1 MEFPPNLTTVIFE
14 ILNFLVLAI
23 LLTHFLFKP
32 VLRNVQARTV
42 EKAELLRQLQQDR
55 QEAVALRATLEE
67 RLSKAEEESLAIKNQ
82 AQQDVEAERLALLRE
97 TRMEVERVLV
107 EAHTDACRV
116 RQQAVTEF
124 HEELLDTILDLSGQV
139 VGQLTTAEQHAAL
152 VKQLSDRIW
161 TLGRS
166 EMQRVEA
173 FRSSLGDRIPTA
185 YVTSARPLSPES
197 QGLLAR
203 TFTALADRNV
213 NLDIKV
219 DPALSAGVRVRIGDL
234 IVDTSV
240 AGQLADLRESVA
252 QRLRERAS
260 DA

>member
-1 MEFPPNLTTVIFE
+1 MEFPPNPTTVIFE
-14 ILNFLVLAI
+14 ILNFLALAI

-32 VLRNVQARTV
+32 VLRNVQAHAA

-55 QEAVALRATLEE
+55 QEALALRSALEE
-67 RLSKAEEESLAIKNQ
+67 RLSQAEEEALAIKNQ
-82 AQQDVEAERLALLRE
+82 AQQDAEDERLALLRE
-97 TRMEVERVLV
+97 TRMEVERILV

-116 RQQAVTEF
+116 RQQSVAEF
-124 HEELLDTILDLSGQV
+124 HEELLDTILELSGLV
-139 VGQLTTAEQHAAL
+139 VGQLTTAEQHATL

-166 EMQRVEA
+166 EMRRVET
-173 FRSSLGDRIPTA
+173 FRSSLGDRVPTA
-185 YVTSARPLSPES
+185 YVTSARPLSPEL

-219 DPALSAGVRVRIGDL
+219 DPALSAGVRVRMGDL
-234 IVDTSV
+234 VVDNSIS
-240 AGQLADLRESVA
+240 GQLADLRENVS
-252 QRLRERAS
+252 QRLRERA
-260 DA
+260 ANA

>member
-32 VLRNVQARTV
+32 VLRNVKARAA

-67 RLSKAEEESLAIKNQ
+67 RLSKAEEESLAIKNR
-82 AQQDVEAERLALLRE
+82 AQQDAEAERLALLRE

-116 RQQAVTEF
+116 RQQSVTEF

-139 VGQLTTAEQHAAL
+139 IGQLTTAEQHAAL

-166 EMQRVEA
+166 EMQRVET
-173 FRSSLGDRIPTA
+173 FRGSLGDRIPTA
-185 YVTSARPLSPES
+185 YVTSARPLSPEL

-213 NLDIKV
+213 NLDIKI
-219 DPALSAGVRVRIGDL
+219 DPTLSAGVRVRIGDL

-240 AGQLADLRESVA
+240 AGQLADLREGVA
-252 QRLRERAS
+252 RRLRERAS

>member
-1 MEFPPNLTTVIFE
+1 MEFPPNLTTVICE
-14 ILNFLVLAI
+14 ILNFLVLAF

-32 VLRNVQARTV
+32 VLRSVQARAA

-67 RLSKAEEESLAIKNQ
+67 RLSRAEEEALAIKNR
-82 AQQDVEAERLALLRE
+82 AQQDAEAERLASLRE

-116 RQQAVTEF
+116 RQQSVTEF

-139 VGQLTTAEQHAAL
+139 VGQLTTEEQHAAL

-173 FRSSLGDRIPTA
+173 FRGSLGDRVPTA

-219 DPALSAGVRVRIGDL
+219 DPALSAGARVRIGDL

-240 AGQLADLRESVA
+240 AGQLADLREGVA

>member
-14 ILNFLVLAI
+14 ILNFLALAI

-32 VLRNVQARTV
+32 VLRSVQARAV

-55 QEAVALRATLEE
+55 QAAVALRATLEE
-67 RLSKAEEESLAIKNQ
+67 RLSKAEEEALAIKNR
-82 AQQDVEAERLALLRE
+82 AQQDIEAERLALLRE

-116 RQQAVTEF
+116 RQQSVTEF

-139 VGQLTTAEQHAAL
+139 LGRLTTEEQHAAL

-173 FRSSLGDRIPTA
+173 FRSSLGDRVPTA

-234 IVDTSV
+234 IVDTSI
-240 AGQLADLRESVA
+240 AGQLADLREGVA
-252 QRLRERAS
+252 QRLRERAA